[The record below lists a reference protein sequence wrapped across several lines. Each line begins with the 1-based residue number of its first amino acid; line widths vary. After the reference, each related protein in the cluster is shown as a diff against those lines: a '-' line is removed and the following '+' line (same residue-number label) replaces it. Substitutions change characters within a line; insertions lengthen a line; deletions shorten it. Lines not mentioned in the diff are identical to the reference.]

1 MSLSGDLKSLS
12 LWEVFETLSFGR
24 RSGRLELTNG
34 SKKTEIY
41 FEDGMITHI
50 KAQNC
55 EDEDAILGLNF
66 WGDGYFAFYPDE
78 KSPSNKLNLDPLHIL
93 VDVSKDIDLVEY
105 LEDLIFLFVDTK
117 NLTDEEKEIGSL
129 FDGLGKTKDII
140 LNSPY
145 GESRT
150 LRAITKLR
158 EEEKLLRIDENLN
171 LFWAYTFW
179 RYFLSTLEREEE
191 RSFRKKWGEFLKDFS
206 TYYVSLFEA
215 LTKERKVVW
224 YDIYPFVRDI
234 SQEEFFEIIKKVFSF
249 LENYGKLGVNNV
261 IDTAKIMFLD
271 QELSPLMDKIFV
283 SVNYSENIEENIVLW
298 FFDGERS
305 LSEIKEILPFGELRS
320 LQIIKSLLDKKLI
333 LALGDN
339 AKLDILN
346 SFFIFWQ
353 RMLNRFEKEGLE
365 DEFRKEWDNFIKNS
379 TSEVKHFFSHL
390 TFEKRQNFPYFYRNI
405 AKYYE
410 GDLRDFVKEAVE
422 NITEI
427 GKKYSEDR
435 KLEEYVKQ
443 VLEELN
449 S

>member
-1 MSLSGDLKSLS
+1 M
-12 LWEVFETLSFGR
+12 
-24 RSGRLELTNG
+24 
-34 SKKTEIY
+34 
-41 FEDGMITHI
+41 
-50 KAQNC
+50 
-55 EDEDAILGLNF
+55 
-66 WGDGYFAFYPDE
+66 
-78 KSPSNKLNLDPLHIL
+78 
-93 VDVSKDIDLVEY
+93 
-105 LEDLIFLFVDTK
+105 IFLFVDTK

-249 LENYGKLGVNNV
+249 LENYGKLGVNNI
-261 IDTAKIMFLD
+261 IDTAKILSLS
-271 QELSPLMDKIFV
+271 QEVSPFMDKIFV

-305 LSEIKEILPFGELRS
+305 LSEIREILPFGELRS